1 MRRGGHEVSKD
12 FKGSMIRLI
21 KNLAPWKWT
30 MIFALTVAMI
40 SAILALITP
49 DKLSE
54 FADVIR
60 LGILNSSIDIF
71 FLIIKPLTCLY
82 IVPYLIIYFKKKRK
96 PLLITVFY
104 IIFS

>member
-1 MRRGGHEVSKD
+1 MARPGGPRGHEVSKD

-60 LGILNSSIDIF
+60 LGIVNSSIDMAE
-71 FLIIKPLTCLY
+71 
-82 IVPYLIIYFKKKRK
+82 VKR
-96 PLLITVFY
+96 LAI
-104 IIFS
+104 